1 MKAIIGRKLGM
12 TQVFSEDGS
21 AVPVT
26 VVEAGPCTITQIKT
40 VERDGYSA
48 LQIGFGTRKAKNV
61 NRPLR
66 GHMDNA
72 GKGYFQILREVRVE
86 DPSDYELGQGVSA
99 EIFEIGE
106 RIDVIGTS
114 KGKGFAGTIKRWG
127 FHRGPTTHGCKN
139 IREPGSTGM
148 ATFPGR
154 VLKGK
159 RMAGQKGNKRVTVM
173 NLKIFDIR
181 PEENL
186 MLVQGAIPGASN
198 GFVLIRKTNRGK

>member
-12 TQVFSEDGS
+12 TQIFAEDGS

-40 VERDGYSA
+40 PERDGYSA

-61 NRPLR
+61 NRPTK
-66 GHMDNA
+66 GHMDAA
-72 GKGYFQILREVRVE
+72 GKGYFQVLREVRVE
-86 DPSDYELGQGVSA
+86 QPGDYQIGEGISA
-99 EIFEIGE
+99 DIFEIGE

-127 FHRGPTTHGCKN
+127 FKRGPSTHGCKS

-148 ATFPGR
+148 ATYPGR

-173 NLKIFDIR
+173 NLKIIDIR

-186 MLVQGAIPGASN
+186 MLVKGAIPGAGN
-198 GFVLIRKTNRGK
+198 GVILIRKTNRG